1 MTRRPAPVEP
11 LPLAAGPVR
20 PRSRN
25 PRDLRG
31 RKVPARYLT
40 GLSPELRAA
49 RLAELTA
56 SRDDYAAGRA
66 RYVELPT
73 DRAARKAG
81 LVKLS
86 PYRELARARGFDR
99 HGEVRSLAAQV
110 TAAGTYYLPG
120 GLSPGEHRRALRA
133 VREVYRRG
141 LAAWQSG
148 GHRPGAS
155 QVSWG
160 LARVASFLVGGR
172 TARTADADLFATLP
186 PALAGAIEAEAPGG
200 AEAPG
205 STDGRR

>member
-1 MTRRPAPVEP
+1 MSRRPGVRRRENDAPVEP
-11 LPLAAGPVR
+11 APL
-20 PRSRN
+20 SN

-31 RKVPARYLT
+31 REVPARYLT
-40 GLSPELRAA
+40 GLSPALRER

-56 SRDDYAAGRA
+56 SRDDYAAGRP
-66 RYVELPT
+66 RYADLPT

-99 HGEVRSLAAQV
+99 YGGVRSLAAQV
-110 TAAGTYYLPG
+110 TAAGAYYLPG
-120 GLSPGEHRRALRA
+120 GLAPAEHRRALGA

-172 TARTADADLFATLP
+172 TARTADRDLFAALP
-186 PALAGAIEAEAPGG
+186 PALALA
-200 AEAPG
+200 
-205 STDGRR
+205 RRGPRRS

>member
-1 MTRRPAPVEP
+1 MTRRARLVEPAP
-11 LPLAAGPVR
+11 LC
-20 PRSRN
+20 N

-56 SRDDYAAGRA
+56 SRDEYAAGRA
-66 RYVELPT
+66 RYVDLPT

-86 PYRELARARGFDR
+86 PDRELARARGFDR
-99 HGEVRSLAAQV
+99 YGPVRSLAAQV
-110 TAAGTYYLPG
+110 TAAGDYYLAG
-120 GLSPGEHRRALRA
+120 GLTPAAHRRALSA
-133 VREVYRRG
+133 VRGVYRRG

-172 TARTADADLFATLP
+172 TTRTADADLFAALP
-186 PALAGAIEAEAPGG
+186 PALAAAIEAEAPGG
-200 AEAPG
+200 AGAPRGTETTG